1 MPITRRHN
9 AVSECSKNEF
19 QVGFKRERGALCHG
33 RRGFTLI
40 ELLVVIAIIAILA
53 AMLLPALSKAK
64 EKAKTITCVSNLR
77 QISLGT
83 AMYINDSQGTLH
95 PLYFQNG
102 SPFMPAE
109 FKYDTNTFVVLDV
122 DNFWWQD
129 VLRAKG
135 YCSAKEIYNCPTEA
149 QQLAGSVNVNHSL
162 GIGMNWQEAS
172 TIAAAGASSVAW
184 VKETMIRKPS
194 AFIIFADAGNI
205 TSATRSDPNPDNWVP
220 DYVLDNAAARYAGQG
235 IGYFRT
241 PSDTG
246 TYQVGTRSVP
256 RHGRRCNFGF
266 FDGHAE
272 SAKNSTAGYQFYN
285 PGYYNVGAVQPES
298 AYWARNH

>member
-1 MPITRRHN
+1 MQIVRQSTAASQCP
-9 AVSECSKNEF
+9 KYGF
-19 QVGFKRERGALCHG
+19 QVGFKRARGALCQG

-109 FKYDTNTFVVLDV
+109 FKYDTNTFVVLDAS
-122 DNFWWQD
+122 NFWWQD
-129 VLRAKG
+129 LLRAKG

-184 VKETMIRKPS
+184 VKETMVRKPS
-194 AFIIFADAGNI
+194 TFIIFADAGNI

-272 SAKNSTAGYQFYN
+272 SAKNSSAGYQFYN